1 MRTAAILVA
10 SLLATIG
17 TAAPMSEL
25 ADNGLHL
32 YKREPL
38 PPLTKDDETSKL
50 SGEMEGV
57 KGGVFDKLAKGVE
70 LLKTSRFGAVFQR
83 MKRPGHGSRPKS
95 PNQEEQSADVNE
107 LKIEDSDNDTPRLVP
122 KNVKP
127 PQSDAEMEGKKSDS
141 KSITEDADM
150 EDLSSSL
157 NLSLPEHFPPPL
169 DYPLPPLSLDT
180 LPPPPLPP
188 SPLSLPDLSLPTHFP
203 SPLPE
208 YLSSLSPPSPHS
220 SSSSPVPP
228 PAPPLPP
235 SNWGRSPLNLK
246 KVVDDD
252 DSKKHSPVSITPKT
266 NSGPEVQRPTI
277 DLTKVNLKPVVQRS
291 KPQHM
296 PEPPSYQFQLRKT
309 AHGGSK
315 GQSLTNKN
323 TDQEMNAQE
332 PSTSYQQKSPKPE
345 VPSKPKVSPKPKVP
359 PKPKV
364 GARPDMKP
372 V

>member
-127 PQSDAEMEGKKSDS
+127 PQSDAEMEGKKSGSRSTTGD
-141 KSITEDADM
+141 IDM
-150 EDLSSSL
+150 E
-157 NLSLPEHFPPPL
+157 
-169 DYPLPPLSLDT
+169 
-180 LPPPPLPP
+180 
-188 SPLSLPDLSLPTHFP
+188 
-203 SPLPE
+203 
-208 YLSSLSPPSPHS
+208 
-220 SSSSPVPP
+220 VPP

-235 SNWGRSPLNLK
+235 SIGVRSPLNLK

-315 GQSLTNKN
+315 GQVSTNKN

-332 PSTSYQQKSPKPE
+332 PSTSYQQKSPT
-345 VPSKPKVSPKPKVP
+345 
-359 PKPKV
+359 
-364 GARPDMKP
+364 
-372 V
+372 